1 MSRVLFQ
8 TCAVFCLATTIFW
21 LGCAGAST
29 GATGTG
35 TTGTPPPPPPPPPSA
50 TVQLAWHPSTSSGVT
65 GYNIYR
71 APYTNS
77 CQSFGMV
84 NTSLQT
90 TTSYTDSKVQAGS
103 AYCYATTAVN
113 AANQES
119 TFSNIVINVQIP
131 AQ

>member
-1 MSRVLFQ
+1 MSRVLLQ
-8 TCAVFCLATTIFW
+8 ACAVFCLATTIFW

-29 GATGTG
+29 GS
-35 TTGTPPPPPPPPPSA
+35 TGTPPPPPPPPPSA
-50 TVQLAWHPSTSSGVT
+50 SVELAWHPSTSSDVT
-65 GYNIYR
+65 GYNVYR
-71 APYTNS
+71 APYTSS
-77 CQSFGMV
+77 CQSFGIV

-113 AANQES
+113 SANQES
-119 TFSNIVINVQIP
+119 SFSNIVINVQIP